1 MHAPEGR
8 IKPHIR
14 PFLEALASHG
24 VTTILIVTTDQIR
37 DVETTDLVDLVG
49 GLYVRQNEGI

>member
-14 PFLEALASHG
+14 PFLEALARQG

-49 GLYVRQNEGI
+49 GSPK